1 MKATPTNRRV
11 YPTCRSTK
19 QGFRLKFSFC
29 NLVILLG
36 FFAVT
41 PGELLGQS
49 KIVGGT
55 KAADGDYPWMVAI
68 AEKSSRTL
76 YNRQFCGGSLIAPDW
91 VLTAAHCM
99 EGEYPWGIEV
109 VAGFTDLT
117 DASTAEVRGVRG
129 IFIHPGYA
137 DVQGDLLNDVALI
150 LLESPITTITPVAYS
165 RTVAPVPVGD
175 PVRAIGWGDTK
186 SSPRFPTELQM
197 VDMSLASISTAR
209 RVYASNRLDNRHL
222 AAIAPGKDTCGG
234 DSGGPLFDLDGDMG
248 DPLAIG
254 ITSFGL
260 NCAQRGVPGIYA
272 NVGNYVAWIDAF
284 LAEPTGGDPV
294 VEVSGRGIPIPTRSL
309 SVSPQAGTHFGA
321 RVRAGRTKTRS
332 FEISNANGGAPLSIN
347 SVRVSNR
354 SFTATSSP
362 KYLLT
367 GQSGVF
373 SIRYRAPFAFRRGT
387 SIGLV
392 TILTGDPV
400 TPVYAFRVQARY
412 R

>member
-1 MKATPTNRRV
+1 MNRLV
-11 YPTCRSTK
+11 SPVTCALTA
-19 QGFRLKFSFC
+19 
-29 NLVILLG
+29 
-36 FFAVT
+36 FFVAIQS
-41 PGELLGQS
+41 PDAFGQA

-55 KAADGDYPWMVAI
+55 KAGDGDYPWMVAL
-68 AEKSSRTL
+68 AEKSGRPL
-76 YNRQFCGGSLIAPDW
+76 FNRQFCGGSLISPDW

-99 EGEYPWGIEV
+99 EGEVPWGIEV
-109 VAGFTDLT
+109 VVGFTDLN

-137 DVQGDLLNDVALI
+137 DVEGDLLNDVALI
-150 LLESPITTITPVAYS
+150 LLESPINTITPVAYS
-165 RTVAPVPVGD
+165 RSVAPVPVGD
-175 PVRAIGWGDTK
+175 PVRAIGWGDTQ

-197 VDMSLASISTAR
+197 VDLNLAAISTAR

-260 NCAQRGVPGIYA
+260 NCAQKGVPGIYA

-284 LAEPTGGDPV
+284 LAEPTVGDPV
-294 VEVSGRGIPIPTRSL
+294 VEVAGRGAPIPPGTL
-309 SVSPQAGTHFGA
+309 AVSQQTGTHFGA
-321 RVRAGRTKTRS
+321 RLKTGRTRTRS
-332 FEISNANGGAPLSIN
+332 FTISNAHGAIPLSVN
-347 SVRVSNR
+347 SVRVTNR
-354 SFTATSSP
+354 SFTAISP
-362 KYLLT
+362 LKYLLT

-373 SIRYRAPFAFRRGT
+373 SIRYRAPSSIRRRGT
-387 SIGLV
+387 SKAIV
-392 TILTGDPV
+392 TIVTSDPA